1 MRHPGSLHQGISKLG
16 RYGATCLILLAG
28 LAVGAAALAEDSAQR
43 ASSGPGVATGP
54 NPDQGLPIEGW
65 MVYPSFTAGGV
76 FTSNVHN
83 SVSNKQSALGIDL
96 SPRFDATLDN
106 GIHRT
111 TVYGAIDAQIYPG
124 AYGGGSSYPGQLS
137 GAASSTS
144 ANSIQGRAGVA
155 EVYAPFEDLTANAIL
170 DYTRL
175 LGVFGSG
182 LGVSAGA
189 VAGAPSFYVANATA
203 PTGLGPQYS
212 NQLTGQL
219 SVQKNITDRTFVTVT
234 GGAQGLF
241 YDTSS
246 SPAAAGSFAAQSLS
260 TQQNG
265 VNYTASARVGYWA
278 APTIYVFAEP
288 GLSFRRYQYSQS
300 NTSGYSAVGGIGSDQ
315 IGFFRGEI
323 YGGFQSQSSAYGQTG
338 AISSPAFGA
347 RLLYYPTPYLT
358 ISGTAAETLGST
370 LPSVATAGGGGS
382 TVSGAKSI
390 QATLQASYAFSP
402 VWQAWAQGGY
412 GRTTY
417 TSSSA
422 VSAAWTVGAGIS
434 YTFWRNLALTLSDQ
448 FNLISNTNVVGSGLG
463 NYSQNILMAGVTYR
477 Y

>member
-1 MRHPGSLHQGISKLG
+1 M
-16 RYGATCLILLAG
+16 
-28 LAVGAAALAEDSAQR
+28 
-43 ASSGPGVATGP
+43 
-54 NPDQGLPIEGW
+54 
-65 MVYPSFTAGGV
+65 
-76 FTSNVHN
+76 
-83 SVSNKQSALGIDL
+83 
-96 SPRFDATLDN
+96 
-106 GIHRT
+106 
-111 TVYGAIDAQIYPG
+111 
-124 AYGGGSSYPGQLS
+124 
-137 GAASSTS
+137 
-144 ANSIQGRAGVA
+144 
-155 EVYAPFEDLTANAIL
+155 
-170 DYTRL
+170 
-175 LGVFGSG
+175 
-182 LGVSAGA
+182 
-189 VAGAPSFYVANATA
+189 
-203 PTGLGPQYS
+203 PTGLAPQYS

-219 SVQKNITDRTFVTVT
+219 SVQKNITDRTFVTLT

-246 SPAAAGSFAAQSLS
+246 SPAAAGLFFTQPFS

-265 VNYTASARVGYWA
+265 VNYTASARVSYWA

-300 NTSGYSAVGGIGSDQ
+300 NTGGYSAVGGVGSDQ

-323 YGGFQSQSSAYGQTG
+323 YGGYQSQSSAYGQFG
-338 AISSPAFGA
+338 VISSPAFGA

-370 LPSVATAGGGGS
+370 LPSVSAAGGNFS
-382 TVSGAKSI
+382 TVSGAKSF
-390 QATLQASYAFSP
+390 QATLQASYAISP

-422 VSAAWTVGAGIS
+422 VSTAWTVGAGIS
-434 YTFWRNLALTLSDQ
+434 YTFWRNLALTFSDQ
-448 FNLISNTNVVGSGLG
+448 FNLISNANVVWSGLG